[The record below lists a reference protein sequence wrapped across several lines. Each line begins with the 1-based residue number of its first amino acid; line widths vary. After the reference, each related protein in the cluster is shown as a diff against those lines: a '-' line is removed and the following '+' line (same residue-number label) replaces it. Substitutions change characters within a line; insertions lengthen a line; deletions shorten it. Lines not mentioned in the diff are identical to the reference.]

1 MKIKE
6 HKHQKTI
13 ESIIL
18 HNKFDGKG
26 SKEIQKDL
34 ISTLGFEVSRPTI
47 DKYYKE
53 CLNGALLDELRQN
66 LLQSI
71 MQTASDKTAGI
82 KPEFCQ
88 ETASTTLL
96 DIKEQKQY
104 AYKELSS
111 TMITYRLYVDY
122 VLFRLC
128 SCKIKCNIYIYT
140 YIYIYI
146 YIILWCFMC
155 VRIMQLFVVD
165 VVNIFVNCMNL
176 LFFI

>member
-111 TMITYRLYVDY
+111 TGQMLLICYSNVAGLVAGNIKASINGTERLKPEYLKY
-122 VLFRLC
+122 FKELRE
-128 SCKIKCNIYIYT
+128 
-140 YIYIYI
+140 
-146 YIILWCFMC
+146 
-155 VRIMQLFVVD
+155 
-165 VVNIFVNCMNL
+165 IFKGANSKW
-176 LFFI
+176 

>member
-18 HNKFDGKG
+18 HNKFEGKG

-66 LLQSI
+66 LFQSI
-71 MQTASDKTAGI
+71 VQTASEKTIGI
-82 KPEFCQ
+82 KPAFCQ
-88 ETASTTLL
+88 ETADTTLA
-96 DIKEQKQY
+96 DVQEQKRFDY
-104 AYKELSS
+104 NELSETGKKLLVCYS
-111 TMITYRLYVDY
+111 NVAGLVAGNIEASIQGTERLKPEYLRY
-122 VLFRLC
+122 LKEMREIFR
-128 SCKIKCNIYIYT
+128 SASNR
-140 YIYIYI
+140 
-146 YIILWCFMC
+146 F
-155 VRIMQLFVVD
+155 
-165 VVNIFVNCMNL
+165 
-176 LFFI
+176 

>member
-53 CLNGALLDELRQN
+53 CLNGALLDELRQS
-66 LLQSI
+66 LFQSI
-71 MQTASDKTAGI
+71 VQTASDKTAGI
-82 KPEFCQ
+82 KPAFCD
-88 ETASTTLL
+88 ETANTTLL
-96 DIKEQKQY
+96 DVQEQKKY
-104 AYKELSS
+104 GYDVNKLSETGKRFLICYSNVAGLVAGNIKASINGAERLKPEYLRYLKE
-111 TMITYRLYVDY
+111 MRE
-122 VLFRLC
+122 
-128 SCKIKCNIYIYT
+128 
-140 YIYIYI
+140 
-146 YIILWCFMC
+146 
-155 VRIMQLFVVD
+155 
-165 VVNIFVNCMNL
+165 IFKSASNR
-176 LFFI
+176 F

>member
-6 HKHQKTI
+6 HKHKKTI

-34 ISTLGFEVSRPTI
+34 ISMLGFEVSRPTI

-71 MQTASDKTAGI
+71 IKTASDKTAGI
-82 KPEFCQ
+82 KPAFCE
-88 ETASTTLL
+88 ETAKTTLL
-96 DIKEQKQY
+96 DIKETCEENRY
-104 AYKELSS
+104 NELSG
-111 TMITYRLYVDY
+111 TGG
-122 VLFRLC
+122 
-128 SCKIKCNIYIYT
+128 
-140 YIYIYI
+140 
-146 YIILWCFMC
+146 
-155 VRIMQLFVVD
+155 
-165 VVNIFVNCMNL
+165 NL
-176 LFFI
+176 LDCYSNVAGLVAGNIKASINGYERLKPEYLRYLKEMRSIFKEAWSYF